1 MLLHQGEGL
10 GIAQPLVHLGGALEI
25 SEEEAEV
32 LDGERLVEREHFRRE
47 QVPEILETGNDGGAG
62 PALGPEAREGEGFF
76 PAFLVHD
83 HDFCRACLCNGDG
96 EQGQTVLVRE
106 GDLRRFSRFLRHDD
120 NVEDFLFAVG
130 DDEVIALPEVGL
142 QVVALAAVQFD
153 VYAGL
158 QVEAGDHPGEIV
170 DVGGL
175 DDGWVHA
182 KAHLDA
188 LVEAGVEHR
197 AARGAFV
204 RVPECEQGVRMLGDA
219 LAGRAVDV
227 PVQVEKPALG
237 QVEEGPER
245 SLRVHLATS
254 GEAVGVDAVQ
264 LGVVGGEDEAPDLV
278 HDLLRHDR
286 GGLPELLVHGL
297 LVQDLHRAPSPVK
310 GIPRPVGS
318 QIIVRRRLHHAVRIG
333 LPCRMQGLVDGLLA
347 GYGIAIP
354 VGAVSILIVTTG
366 MVSGFRTGFAA
377 GAGAATADLI
387 YATAASA
394 AGTALVIVLQPVA
407 RYFRIAGGVALL
419 LMAAIGFIRG
429 VRRTKGSGDEARP
442 ARSTGAG
449 ATFVQ
454 FLGITLVNPLTV
466 VYFAALVLGREG
478 RGAALLVDRLAFVV
492 GAACASLSW
501 QTLLAAMGSIF
512 HGRLSDRFR
521 AGASIAGSLIVAA
534 LGARILVMALR

>member
-1 MLLHQGEGL
+1 MLYSWASSAERTKL
-10 GIAQPLVHLGGALEI
+10 PI
-25 SEEEAEV
+25 SSTIFSGTTEA
-32 LDGERLVEREHFRRE
+32 
-47 QVPEILETGNDGGAG
+47 
-62 PALGPEAREGEGFF
+62 
-76 PAFLVHD
+76 
-83 HDFCRACLCNGDG
+83 ACLSFSSMDFWFRIFIAPP
-96 EQGQTVLVRE
+96 LRE
-106 GDLRRFSRFLRHDD
+106 R
-120 NVEDFLFAVG
+120 
-130 DDEVIALPEVGL
+130 
-142 QVVALAAVQFD
+142 
-153 VYAGL
+153 Y
-158 QVEAGDHPGEIV
+158 
-170 DVGGL
+170 
-175 DDGWVHA
+175 
-182 KAHLDA
+182 
-188 LVEAGVEHR
+188 
-197 AARGAFV
+197 
-204 RVPECEQGVRMLGDA
+204 
-219 LAGRAVDV
+219 
-227 PVQVEKPALG
+227 
-237 QVEEGPER
+237 
-245 SLRVHLATS
+245 
-254 GEAVGVDAVQ
+254 
-264 LGVVGGEDEAPDLV
+264 
-278 HDLLRHDR
+278 
-286 GGLPELLVHGL
+286 
-297 LVQDLHRAPSPVK
+297 SP
-310 GIPRPVGS
+310 PPVGS

-407 RYFRIAGGVALL
+407 RYFQIAGGVALL